1 MNELIL
7 CKYHREG
14 SVSGHWCNLC
24 PTPMS
29 EYNRIERT
37 QELAWKEAHNP
48 KKKKKH

>member
-24 PTPMS
+24 PPIS
-29 EYNRIERT
+29 EYKLIERET
-37 QELAWKEAHNP
+37 AKRILNNDK
-48 KKKKKH
+48 

>member
-24 PTPMS
+24 PPIS
-29 EYNRIERT
+29 EYKLIERAE
-37 QELAWKEAHNP
+37 ELAWK
-48 KKKKKH
+48 KKNNKKQK